1 MASADEDNF
10 DIDIYGDGEVD
21 MGNDGTMDYKAE
33 DEDIQLQTEEDVP
46 VLAEETHAD
55 PATEDKQPISSPTA
69 SLAKGKPDEVEAEH
83 SDSIASKPVP
93 QQGVKRKETSDER
106 PIDHGATN
114 ALMISDL
121 HWWTTEDDI
130 RGWANEAGTEDEL
143 KDLTFSEHKVNG
155 KSKGQLYLEFST
167 PQAATAMK
175 HKIDSLAGSQPGS
188 RKHSVVYTN
197 ATQNPFKTLP
207 KDAPARVREERPVR
221 GGSFS
226 SGPRSDTSYGMNNQ
240 GFRGGRGGGF
250 NRGGYNMHN
259 QYNRNFS
266 GPMGGYNNNNNHQNM
281 GFQNNMG
288 MGGNYGGFN
297 NRGGMMGNPMRGA
310 MGGMRGGRGG
320 MNTMMPM
327 GGGMG
332 MANMGMNPMM
342 AGMGMGGFQGN
353 QFNPGMF
360 NSTPGQNFGGGDWN
374 QHGAKRQRQEQF
386 GTLTEKV
393 ADYEKLLR
401 ELISKVDE
409 DDARLIRA
417 SLEKESNYDAEETL
431 TEGTADVALT
441 GDVDAEDDESG
452 AESEASAGA
461 GSTGALDRT
470 DEDFTREQARMTGFM
485 GKNSEV
491 TWLQRLRE
499 QNKYGDVEQDRQGN
513 QRQQALAAMSSAS
526 LTSKRPVGDTQIPL
540 SEADEGFTIKDSSY
554 HMDDTSIF
562 MYEAV
567 DAYEMPTP
575 DVADHLFTA
584 YMQRVHSSF
593 PVVGRLNLTTQFRR
607 FISGTVQRPPE
618 KWLAILNLIFAIGAK
633 YSHLIKAEWKGDE
646 RDHLIYFTR
655 ARLLSMNS
663 ETIFHHP
670 DLQQIQVL
678 GLMSFY
684 LLCNSQ
690 INRAWMLNGIAIR
703 GAGALGLNMRND
715 SNGLKDSLKEIRYRL
730 WWALYALEHRLCN
743 MTGRVN
749 CVMDDHCTTP
759 LPIPLEEEQFET
771 EEGQRLLS
779 KEIQQGDRAPSSN
792 SQTPSFGSTPST
804 DRSRSQTKIDS
815 RSPSMPGALRAG
827 DLEWAKDVQPNSS
840 LYFLHLVQLTRL
852 TQNIFHSLYNPAA
865 IKGTWSE
872 VQAKVKDLDERLE
885 HWYRKLPQAFA
896 FRRNQ
901 RERGSYEFRLNLGFF
916 YYSTKMTI
924 HRPCLCRLDRKIPG
938 QSSKS
943 LEFNRNSAASCVEA
957 AMDMLQLIPDKPN
970 AVGLIRVGPW
980 WNIVHWLVQATTVLM
995 LEISFRANHMPEE
1008 AEAILE
1014 SCKKGIR
1021 WLHALAEDNVSARR
1035 AWTIC
1040 FSLFG
1045 EAVKK
1050 IGRDVDDLPP
1060 DLPGRPSPPRHDVSM
1075 ANYSAVSNPL
1085 SQNMYVS
1092 APSAPSIYNT
1102 MPELPSVQAF
1112 AAFDPMMRYD
1122 QYFPPDM
1129 LLNDPSLHFPQ
1140 PTDAEIEFMSN
1151 AYHED
1156 QGQQHQGGPSDQG
1169 PRMN

>member
-1 MASADEDNF
+1 M
-10 DIDIYGDGEVD
+10 
-21 MGNDGTMDYKAE
+21 
-33 DEDIQLQTEEDVP
+33 
-46 VLAEETHAD
+46 
-55 PATEDKQPISSPTA
+55 SPP
-69 SLAKGKPDEVEAEH
+69 KD
-83 SDSIASKPVP
+83 
-93 QQGVKRKETSDER
+93 QMQW
-106 PIDHGATN
+106 GAT
-114 ALMISDL
+114 
-121 HWWTTEDDI
+121 
-130 RGWANEAGTEDEL
+130 G
-143 KDLTFSEHKVNG
+143 V
-155 KSKGQLYLEFST
+155 Q
-167 PQAATAMK
+167 
-175 HKIDSLAGSQPGS
+175 
-188 RKHSVVYTN
+188 
-197 ATQNPFKTLP
+197 TL
-207 KDAPARVREERPVR
+207 
-221 GGSFS
+221 
-226 SGPRSDTSYGMNNQ
+226 
-240 GFRGGRGGGF
+240 
-250 NRGGYNMHN
+250 
-259 QYNRNFS
+259 
-266 GPMGGYNNNNNHQNM
+266 
-281 GFQNNMG
+281 
-288 MGGNYGGFN
+288 
-297 NRGGMMGNPMRGA
+297 
-310 MGGMRGGRGG
+310 
-320 MNTMMPM
+320 
-327 GGGMG
+327 
-332 MANMGMNPMM
+332 
-342 AGMGMGGFQGN
+342 
-353 QFNPGMF
+353 
-360 NSTPGQNFGGGDWN
+360 
-374 QHGAKRQRQEQF
+374 QF
-386 GTLTEKV
+386 GTLREKV

-401 ELISKVDE
+401 ELISRVDE
-409 DDARLIRA
+409 DDAGLIRA
-417 SLEKESNYDAEETL
+417 SLEKESTYEAEETP
-431 TEGTADVALT
+431 TEGTTEAARI
-441 GDVDAEDDESG
+441 GDAETEEEDSG

-499 QNKYGDVEQDRQGN
+499 QNKYGDVQQDRQ
-513 QRQQALAAMSSAS
+513 
-526 LTSKRPVGDTQIPL
+526 VGDTQIPL
-540 SEADEGFTIKDSSY
+540 SEAEAGFTVKESSY
-554 HMDDTSIF
+554 HMDDESIF

-575 DVADHLFTA
+575 DVADHLFNA

-684 LLCNSQ
+684 LLCVSQ
-690 INRAWMLNGIAIR
+690 INRAWILNGLAIR

-715 SNGLKDSLKEIRYRL
+715 SDGLKDSLKEIRYRL
-730 WWALYALEHRLCN
+730 WWALYTLEHRLCN

-749 CVMDDHCTTP
+749 CIMDDHCTTP

-792 SQTPSFGSTPST
+792 SQTPSIGSTPST
-804 DRSRSQTKIDS
+804 DRSRSQTKLDS
-815 RSPSMPGALRAG
+815 RSPSMPGGIRSG

-840 LYFLHLVQLTRL
+840 LYFLHAVQLARL
-852 TQNIFHSLYNPAA
+852 TQNIFHSLYNPAS

-943 LEFNRNSAASCVEA
+943 LEFNRNSAASCVEG

-995 LEISFRANHMPEE
+995 LEISFRVNHMPEE

-1014 SCKKGIR
+1014 ACKKGIR

-1035 AWTIC
+1035 AWALC
-1040 FSLFG
+1040 FTLFKDS
-1045 EAVKK
+1045 VKK
-1050 IGRDVDDLPP
+1050 IGRDVDDLPWEA
-1060 DLPGRPSPPRHDVSM
+1060 PGKPSPPRQDISM
-1075 ANYSAVSNPL
+1075 ANYSTVSNPL
-1085 SQNMYVS
+1085 SYVS
-1092 APSAPSIYNT
+1092 APSAPSIYGT
-1102 MPELPSVQAF
+1102 MPDMPTARAF

-1129 LLNDPSLHFPQ
+1129 LMDDPSMQFQQ

-1151 AYHED
+1151 VYHED
-1156 QGQQHQGGPSDQG
+1156 PGHQQPGGESSRG

>member
-1 MASADEDNF
+1 MSEQRHQRR
-10 DIDIYGDGEVD
+10 GE
-21 MGNDGTMDYKAE
+21 
-33 DEDIQLQTEEDVP
+33 
-46 VLAEETHAD
+46 
-55 PATEDKQPISSPTA
+55 
-69 SLAKGKPDEVEAEH
+69 
-83 SDSIASKPVP
+83 
-93 QQGVKRKETSDER
+93 
-106 PIDHGATN
+106 
-114 ALMISDL
+114 
-121 HWWTTEDDI
+121 
-130 RGWANEAGTEDEL
+130 
-143 KDLTFSEHKVNG
+143 
-155 KSKGQLYLEFST
+155 T
-167 PQAATAMK
+167 P
-175 HKIDSLAGSQPGS
+175 
-188 RKHSVVYTN
+188 R
-197 ATQNPFKTLP
+197 
-207 KDAPARVREERPVR
+207 APAPRQGEA
-221 GGSFS
+221 S
-226 SGPRSDTSYGMNNQ
+226 SSRSQSVSQ
-240 GFRGGRGGGF
+240 
-250 NRGGYNMHN
+250 
-259 QYNRNFS
+259 
-266 GPMGGYNNNNNHQNM
+266 
-281 GFQNNMG
+281 
-288 MGGNYGGFN
+288 
-297 NRGGMMGNPMRGA
+297 
-310 MGGMRGGRGG
+310 
-320 MNTMMPM
+320 
-327 GGGMG
+327 
-332 MANMGMNPMM
+332 
-342 AGMGMGGFQGN
+342 
-353 QFNPGMF
+353 
-360 NSTPGQNFGGGDWN
+360 TPGQAPVLSIETPSSDPANRPTSASKTPRSPAPNPLFRVPQSPLTAAGESSQRAGKVAIPRLKRSIDPSEDPARSGGRHRVNHACEPCRHRKTKCSGERPACRHCQDFKITCFYAD
-374 QHGAKRQRQEQF
+374 GKRDRAKKQF

-393 ADYEKLLR
+393 TDYEKLLR
-401 ELISKVDE
+401 ELISRVDE

-417 SLEKESNYDAEETL
+417 SLEKESTYEAEETP
-431 TEGTADVALT
+431 TEGTAEVAQL
-441 GDVDAEDDESG
+441 GDAEAAEESSG

-499 QNKYGDVEQDRQGN
+499 QNKYGDLQEDRQGN
-513 QRQQALAAMSSAS
+513 ERQQALAAMSSAS
-526 LTSKRPVGDTQIPL
+526 LTSRRPVGDTRMPL
-540 SEADEGFTIKDSSY
+540 SEADDGFTVKDSSY
-554 HMDDTSIF
+554 HMDDMSIF

-575 DVADHLFTA
+575 EIADHLFNA

-684 LLCNSQ
+684 LLCVSQ
-690 INRAWMLNGIAIR
+690 VNRAWLLNGIAIR

-715 SNGLKDSLKEIRYRL
+715 SNDLKDSLKEIRYRL

-759 LPIPLEEEQFET
+759 LPVPLEEEQFET

-792 SQTPSFGSTPST
+792 SQTPSIGSTPST

-815 RSPSMPGALRAG
+815 RSPSMPGGVRAG

-840 LYFLHLVQLTRL
+840 LYFLHVVQLTRL
-852 TQNIFHSLYNPAA
+852 TQNIFHSLYNPAS

-970 AVGLIRVGPW
+970 AVGLMRVGPW

-1008 AEAILE
+1008 AETIFE

-1021 WLHALAEDNVSARR
+1021 WLHALAEDNISARR
-1035 AWTIC
+1035 AWTLC
-1040 FSLFG
+1040 FTLFK
-1045 EAVKK
+1045 ESASR
-1050 IGRDVDDLPP
+1050 IGRDVDDLPQDP
-1060 DLPGRPSPPRHDVSM
+1060 PGKPSPQQQDISM

-1085 SQNMYVS
+1085 SHNMYVS
-1092 APSAPSIYNT
+1092 APSAPPIYGT
-1102 MPELPSVQAF
+1102 MPDMPSAQTF

-1122 QYFPPDM
+1122 QYFAPDM
-1129 LLNDPSLHFPQ
+1129 LMNEPSMQFPQ

-1151 AYHED
+1151 VYHED
-1156 QGQQHQGGPSDQG
+1156 QGPQQQVGESSQG

>member
-1 MASADEDNF
+1 MSEQRQQRRGEPPRAPTSGHGQASS
-10 DIDIYGDGEVD
+10 ISQSVSQ
-21 MGNDGTMDYKAE
+21 TP
-33 DEDIQLQTEEDVP
+33 IQAPIRSIETPTPDLSNRPTPTSQTPRSPAPNLLFRVP
-46 VLAEETHAD
+46 QSPLT
-55 PATEDKQPISSPTA
+55 AT
-69 SLAKGKPDEVEAEH
+69 
-83 SDSIASKPVP
+83 SDSSQRAGKVAIPRL
-93 QQGVKRKETSDER
+93 KRSIDPSEDPTRSGGRHRVNHACEPCRHRKTKCSGER
-106 PIDHGATN
+106 PACKHCQDFKITCFYAD
-114 ALMISDL
+114 
-121 HWWTTEDDI
+121 
-130 RGWANEAGTEDEL
+130 
-143 KDLTFSEHKVNG
+143 G
-155 KSKGQLYLEFST
+155 KR
-167 PQAATAMK
+167 
-175 HKIDSLAGSQPGS
+175 D
-188 RKHSVVYTN
+188 R
-197 ATQNPFKTLP
+197 
-207 KDAPARVREERPVR
+207 
-221 GGSFS
+221 
-226 SGPRSDTSYGMNNQ
+226 
-240 GFRGGRGGGF
+240 
-250 NRGGYNMHN
+250 
-259 QYNRNFS
+259 
-266 GPMGGYNNNNNHQNM
+266 
-281 GFQNNMG
+281 
-288 MGGNYGGFN
+288 
-297 NRGGMMGNPMRGA
+297 
-310 MGGMRGGRGG
+310 
-320 MNTMMPM
+320 
-327 GGGMG
+327 
-332 MANMGMNPMM
+332 
-342 AGMGMGGFQGN
+342 
-353 QFNPGMF
+353 
-360 NSTPGQNFGGGDWN
+360 
-374 QHGAKRQRQEQF
+374 AKKQF

-401 ELISKVDE
+401 ELISRVDE

-513 QRQQALAAMSSAS
+513 ERQQALAAMSSAS

-575 DVADHLFTA
+575 DIADHLFTA

-1050 IGRDVDDLPP
+1050 IGRDVDDLPH

-1122 QYFPPDM
+1122 QYFPPDL
-1129 LLNDPSLHFPQ
+1129 LLNDPSLHFQQ

-1156 QGQQHQGGPSDQG
+1156 QGQQHQGGPSGQG

>member
-1 MASADEDNF
+1 MRANRAATGRPNVAGSGQRVDT
-10 DIDIYGDGEVD
+10 GKEVSRYVCLSL
-21 MGNDGTMDYKAE
+21 TH
-33 DEDIQLQTEEDVP
+33 VP
-46 VLAEETHAD
+46 VL
-55 PATEDKQPISSPTA
+55 
-69 SLAKGKPDEVEAEH
+69 
-83 SDSIASKPVP
+83 IAS
-93 QQGVKRKETSDER
+93 R
-106 PIDHGATN
+106 
-114 ALMISDL
+114 
-121 HWWTTEDDI
+121 
-130 RGWANEAGTEDEL
+130 
-143 KDLTFSEHKVNG
+143 
-155 KSKGQLYLEFST
+155 
-167 PQAATAMK
+167 
-175 HKIDSLAGSQPGS
+175 
-188 RKHSVVYTN
+188 
-197 ATQNPFKTLP
+197 
-207 KDAPARVREERPVR
+207 
-221 GGSFS
+221 
-226 SGPRSDTSYGMNNQ
+226 
-240 GFRGGRGGGF
+240 
-250 NRGGYNMHN
+250 
-259 QYNRNFS
+259 
-266 GPMGGYNNNNNHQNM
+266 
-281 GFQNNMG
+281 
-288 MGGNYGGFN
+288 
-297 NRGGMMGNPMRGA
+297 
-310 MGGMRGGRGG
+310 
-320 MNTMMPM
+320 
-327 GGGMG
+327 
-332 MANMGMNPMM
+332 
-342 AGMGMGGFQGN
+342 
-353 QFNPGMF
+353 
-360 NSTPGQNFGGGDWN
+360 
-374 QHGAKRQRQEQF
+374 QF
-386 GTLTEKV
+386 GSLTEKV

-401 ELISKVDE
+401 ELISRVDE
-409 DDARLIRA
+409 ADARLIRA
-417 SLEKESNYDAEETL
+417 SLEKVGTTISHIPCRSYMLTLEQGSTYDAEETP
-431 TEGTADVALT
+431 TEGTAEGQSAPI
-441 GDVDAEDDESG
+441 GDAEAEEEESG

-499 QNKYGDVEQDRQGN
+499 QNKYGDVQQDRQGN
-513 QRQQALAAMSSAS
+513 ERQQALVAMSSAS
-526 LTSKRPVGDTQIPL
+526 LTSKRPVGDTQDPL
-540 SEADEGFTIKDSSY
+540 SEADEGFTVKDSSY
-554 HMDDTSIF
+554 HMDDMSIF

-567 DAYEMPTP
+567 DAYEIPTP
-575 DVADHLFTA
+575 DIADHLFNA

-593 PVVGRLNLTTQFRR
+593 PVIGRLNLTTQFRR
-607 FISGTVQRPPE
+607 FIRGTVQRPPE

-684 LLCNSQ
+684 LMCNSQ

-703 GAGALGLNMRND
+703 GAAALGLNMRND
-715 SNGLKDSLKEIRYRL
+715 SNDLKDSLKEIRYRL

-749 CVMDDHCTTP
+749 CIMDDHCTTP

-792 SQTPSFGSTPST
+792 TQTPSFGSTPST

-815 RSPSMPGALRAG
+815 RSPSMPPGVRAD
-827 DLEWAKDVQPNSS
+827 DLEWAKDVPPNSS
-840 LYFLHLVQLTRL
+840 LYFLHAVQLTRL
-852 TQNIFHSLYNPAA
+852 TQNIFHSLYNPAS
-865 IKGTWSE
+865 IKGTWSD

-885 HWYRKLPQAFA
+885 HWYRKLPPAFA

-943 LEFNRNSAASCVEA
+943 LEFNRNSAAACVEA
-957 AMDMLQLIPDKPN
+957 AMEMLQLIPDKPN

-980 WNIVHWLVQATTVLM
+980 WNIIHWLVQATTVLM

-1021 WLHALAEDNVSARR
+1021 WLHALAEDNLSARR
-1035 AWTIC
+1035 AWAMC
-1040 FSLFG
+1040 FALFK

-1050 IGRDVDDLPP
+1050 IGRDVDDLPQDP
-1060 DLPGRPSPPRHDVSM
+1060 PAKPSPLGQDAPM
-1075 ANYSAVSNPL
+1075 ANYSTVSHHPL
-1085 SQNMYVS
+1085 SSNLYVS
-1092 APSAPSIYNT
+1092 APNPPSMYGT
-1102 MPELPSVQAF
+1102 MPDLRSAQAF

-1122 QYFPPDM
+1122 QYFAPD
-1129 LLNDPSLHFPQ
+1129 LLMNDPSMQFQQ
-1140 PTDAEIEFMSN
+1140 PTDAEIEFLSN
-1151 AYHED
+1151 AYHEESSH
-1156 QGQQHQGGPSDQG
+1156 HQGGGESSQG